1 MIILHV
7 ILIRIFEYNT
17 GKIAENLI
25 SRMLRSQ
32 NYGLLL
38 QQTAYGFFLC
48 VWNILNVLL
57 SDNTYVPLIQI

>member
-32 NYGLLL
+32 NYVLLL
-38 QQTAYGFFLC
+38 QQTAYGFFSMCLEHF
-48 VWNILNVLL
+48 
-57 SDNTYVPLIQI
+57 